1 MDWEQSVAN
10 KINEV
15 YYGIVDY
22 YVILNGE
29 PMVHNQK
36 QLRYNIRNEWFKIGN
51 RYFSDAGLECEILT
65 LLLMIPK
72 VFLQSRYMVLES

>member
-1 MDWEQSVAN
+1 MHYFRRSIFWMDWEQSVAN

-15 YYGIVDY
+15 YYRIVDY

-36 QLRYNIRNEWFKIGN
+36 
-51 RYFSDAGLECEILT
+51 
-65 LLLMIPK
+65 
-72 VFLQSRYMVLES
+72 